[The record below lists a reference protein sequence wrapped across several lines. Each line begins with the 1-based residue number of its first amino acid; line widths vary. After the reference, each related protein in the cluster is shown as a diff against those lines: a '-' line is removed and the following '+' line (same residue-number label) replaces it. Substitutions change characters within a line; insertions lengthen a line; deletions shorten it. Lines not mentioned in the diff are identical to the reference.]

1 MNIVRAHISLEGSPV
16 SLQLSFP
23 KFFLF
28 FVVLFKRTV
37 QFSLLV
43 LVLSLVAQRTYLH
56 FLETAQDQRAH
67 LYSRLQLINKQMD
80 SIDTKI
86 SKTYG
91 NEDLLYAKFG
101 LVAQDTSVR
110 KMGFGGP
117 IPPDSV
123 LVWSAMPIKELKSS
137 IAHRFNR
144 IEAKIDRSNSS
155 YLNLQSHIGRLQE
168 KLLHIPSVSPAEGFL
183 SSHFGVRTHPVTGE
197 VGVMHQGVDISAP
210 RWTAIRAPA
219 NGYVEMVANSETMG
233 RYVSLDHGNGI
244 ITRYGHMVMPFT
256 KEGQVVK
263 RYDVIGYIGNSGRT
277 TGNHVHYEVWLNGV
291 AVNPVHYMLPD
302 QYSVD

>member
-23 KFFLF
+23 KFLLF

-37 QFSLLV
+37 QLSLLI

-56 FLETAQDQRAH
+56 FMETAQDQRIQ
-67 LYSRLQLINKQMD
+67 LYSRLQHLNMQMD
-80 SIDTKI
+80 TIDLKI
-86 SKTYG
+86 SKTYS
-91 NEDLLYAKFG
+91 NEDLLYSKFG
-101 LVAQDTSVR
+101 LAVQDTGMR
-110 KMGFGGP
+110 KLGFGGP
-117 IPPDSV
+117 IAPDSA
-123 LVWSAMPIKELKSS
+123 LVWSAAPIKELKSS
-137 IAHRFNR
+137 LMHRFNR

-155 YLNLQSHIGRLQE
+155 YLNLQSYVGRLQE
-168 KLLHIPSVSPAEGFL
+168 KLLHIPSVVPAEGFL

-197 VGVMHQGVDISAP
+197 VGVMHQGIDISAP
-210 RWTAIRAPA
+210 RWTIIRAPA

-244 ITRYGHMVMPFT
+244 MTRYGHMVMPFV

-277 TGNHVHYEVWLNGV
+277 TGNHVHYEVWVNGV
-291 AVNPVHYMLPD
+291 AVNPVHYILPE